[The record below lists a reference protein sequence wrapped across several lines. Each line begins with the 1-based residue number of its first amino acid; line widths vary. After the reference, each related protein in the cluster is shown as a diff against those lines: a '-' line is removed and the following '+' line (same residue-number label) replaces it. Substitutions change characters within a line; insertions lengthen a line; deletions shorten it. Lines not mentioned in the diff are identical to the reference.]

1 MSKEDISSDNQIT
14 FTKELIRKATHMG
27 ALIVPGGYYILQ
39 LNKIQML
46 SIMIPVAFIMLFIDV
61 SRLRRWPF
69 WKSFA
74 SKFIGPLVRQHESD
88 GDFTGALYIL
98 MSFWLTIALFSKP
111 IAIAAISFIIVGDTF
126 AAIIGRK
133 YGKHKFYKTKT
144 IEGSLSCLVGM
155 LLVAILVPDI
165 YLPVVIGGAF
175 VATLFE
181 AYSFGIDDNVTV
193 PLLSGLFMTLFE
205 KVLLFYNFI

>member
-1 MSKEDISSDNQIT
+1 MSKEDISSDNQIA

-39 LNKIQML
+39 LNKLQML
-46 SIMIPVAFIMLFIDV
+46 SIMIPVAFIMLFIDL
-61 SRLRRWPF
+61 SRLRQWPF
-69 WKSFA
+69 WRSFA
-74 SKFIGPLVRQHESD
+74 SKFIGPLVRQHESE

-126 AAIIGRK
+126 AAIVGRK
-133 YGKHKFYKTKT
+133 YGKHKFYKSKT
-144 IEGSLSCLVGM
+144 LEGSLSCLVGM

-165 YLPVVIGGAF
+165 YLPVVVGGAI
-175 VATLFE
+175 VATIFE

-205 KVLLFYNFI
+205 KVLLFFEFI

>member
-1 MSKEDISSDNQIT
+1 MSKEDISSDNQIA
-14 FTKELIRKATHMG
+14 FKKELIRKATHMG
-27 ALIVPGGYYILQ
+27 ALIVPVGYYIFQ

-46 SIMIPVAFIMLFIDV
+46 SIMIPVAFIMLFIDI
-61 SRLRRWPF
+61 SRLRQWPF

-74 SKFIGPLVRQHESD
+74 SKFISPLVRQHENE
-88 GDFTGALYIL
+88 GDFIGALYIL

-111 IAIAAISFIIVGDTF
+111 IAIAAISFIIIGDSF

-133 YGKHKFYKTKT
+133 YGKHKFYKNKT

-155 LLVAILVPDI
+155 LLVAILAPDI
-165 YLPVVIGGAF
+165 YLPVVLGGAF
-175 VATLFE
+175 VATVFE